1 MYIKIEFIIILAVFL
16 VMFIIVAGLGWYHL
30 YLKMKGEG
38 VVSGERK
45 RQLEA
50 EKLVSELEKAEE
62 IANKVNEEKSETIS
76 DDTAEVRQ
84 NMGSRYVSELFHEL
98 RVPLSTILDT
108 QEQILKAGSI
118 GDAKKGAL
126 EAKRSG
132 EVLMSIINDMLD
144 VAGFDSGTYVDVKD
158 SYNLEAML
166 QPILASV
173 SAEAHKKGI
182 AFAINIDK
190 EMPVNLLGDER
201 IIRRVFH
208 ILLNGAVNHTEVGSV
223 YFNLGYQTEDDKVR
237 LIGVLDDTGVG
248 FKQEEVED
256 IFKLYDNNRHVTMN
270 RELMELNFCKK
281 SLEYM
286 GGSLQIESI
295 YGTGSKCSF
304 EVVQQV
310 GESTGWSVE
319 EAEKGDVFVNENAIQ
334 REHEKREK
342 AVNEL
347 AEHKKSNRVLL
358 VDDNIVNIKM
368 VTSLLEPYKLQI
380 TSVYSGQQCLDE
392 IVKNPDYAVV
402 FLDHMMPGMDG
413 IETLHKL
420 RAMEGEYFVTVPVV
434 ALTATISEDAKEVF
448 KQEGFQDY
456 VAKPVSVA
464 EMERVL
470 GKYIHSDNWQEKAA
484 DDQKA
489 GKKEFVI
496 EGVDTSIGLR
506 QWNGNQDKYK
516 MILEVVYTDG
526 KQKLI
531 EMKQHLSNS
540 DYEKYMIEAHSAKSV
555 TASIGAMKV
564 SELAK
569 EQEFAV
575 KNQDIA
581 IVKEKSGVFLQEYE
595 TLLSNIGAVLGVE
608 QKQEEKVELLAITV
622 EEVEERLEAVSRQ
635 IDDYEDE
642 EAIRQLKELLKYNI
656 EIYSVSFIKEIIES
670 LNRLDYAKASERIK
684 NRRSEFDE
692 EDIISRR

>member
-38 VVSGERK
+38 VVIGERK
-45 RQLEA
+45 KQLEA
-50 EKLVSELEKAEE
+50 EQIIEELEKEDNSME
-62 IANKVNEEKSETIS
+62 KFQNGQNETSEANEPMR
-76 DDTAEVRQ
+76 D
-84 NMGSRYVSELFHEL
+84 MGSRFVLELFHEL
-98 RVPLSTILDT
+98 RVSLNTILDT
-108 QEQILKAGSI
+108 QEQILKASSI

-126 EAKRSG
+126 ETKRSG
-132 EVLMSIINDMLD
+132 EVMMSIIGDIMD
-144 VAGFDSGTYVDVKD
+144 VAGFESGEYNFVENP
-158 SYNLEAML
+158 YNLETLL
-166 QPILASV
+166 QPILTSV

-182 AFAINIDK
+182 AFAVNIDK
-190 EMPVNLLGDER
+190 KIPVKLLGDER
-201 IIRRVFH
+201 IMKRVFDV
-208 ILLNGAVNHTEVGSV
+208 LLNTAVNHTEVGSV
-223 YFNLGYQTEDDKVR
+223 YFNLSHQIVEDKVC

-248 FKQEEVED
+248 YKQEEVEE
-256 IFKLYDNNRHVTMN
+256 IFKPYENDRHIVMT
-270 RELMELNFCKK
+270 RELIELNFCKK

-310 GESTGWSVE
+310 EDNIGWSVSE
-319 EAEKGDVFVNENAIQ
+319 QEKGDIYVNENAIQ
-334 REHEKREK
+334 KEHEKREK
-342 AVNEL
+342 AVNEQ
-347 AEHKKSNRVLL
+347 AEHKKSSRVMV
-358 VDDNIVNIKM
+358 VDDNIVNVKM
-368 VTSLLEPYKLQI
+368 VNSLLEPYKLQI

-434 ALTATISEDAKEVF
+434 ALTATVSEDAKEAF
-448 KQEGFQDY
+448 KREGFQDY
-456 VAKPVSVA
+456 VAKPVNVT
-464 EMERVL
+464 EIDRVL
-470 GKYIHSDNWQEKAA
+470 KKYIHSEKWQVKETVEPKAE
-484 DDQKA
+484 
-489 GKKEFVI
+489 KKEFAI
-496 EGVDTSIGLR
+496 EGVDTSVGLK
-506 QWNGNQDKYK
+506 QWNGNLDKYK

-526 KQKLI
+526 KLKLA
-531 EMKQHLSNS
+531 EMKQHLSNG

-575 KNQDIA
+575 K
-581 IVKEKSGVFLQEYE
+581 EKRLSVVDAKSASFLQEYE
-595 TLLSNIGAVLGVE
+595 TLLINVGKVLGVASE
-608 QKQEEKVELLAITV
+608 EEVEKVELLVITV
-622 EEVEERLEAVSRQ
+622 EEVEERLETISQ
-635 IDDYEDE
+635 LIDDYEDE
-642 EAIRQLKELLKYNI
+642 EAIRQLKDLLKHNV
-656 EIYSVSFIKEIIES
+656 EIYSVDFIKGIIDS
-670 LNRLDYAKASERIK
+670 LGRLDYASASERIK